1 MNFSIKQELH
11 QLIDN
16 CSNESQLE
24 DVRSIL
30 QDQDP
35 LYDWWDD
42 LSEKDQN
49 LLKESDAQYGRGEYI
64 TFSELMRQLDAKKKK

>member
-1 MNFSIKQELH
+1 
-11 QLIDN
+11 
-16 CSNESQLE
+16 
-24 DVRSIL
+24 
-30 QDQDP
+30 